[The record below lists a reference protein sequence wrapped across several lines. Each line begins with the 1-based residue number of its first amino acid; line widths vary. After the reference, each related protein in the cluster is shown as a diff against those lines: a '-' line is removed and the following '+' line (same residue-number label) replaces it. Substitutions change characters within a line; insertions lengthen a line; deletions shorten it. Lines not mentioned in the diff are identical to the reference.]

1 MDTRL
6 VAHGI
11 STVQDLP
18 IPTWLFYWGAGV
30 VLVVS
35 FVLLG
40 ALWKRPLLEAHA
52 EGRPTRSGFSGFV
65 LLKLV
70 AF

>member
-11 STVQDLP
+11 SSVQDLP

-35 FVLLG
+35 FVLLFV
-40 ALWKRPLLEAHA
+40 ANLLITAVYFQIVPPK
-52 EGRPTRSGFSGFV
+52 G
-65 LLKLV
+65 L
-70 AF
+70 